1 MNYDMRTTVLNAL
14 DLMIIYPLNPL
25 FKCGTRVLKR
35 LHAIYDCM
43 ERMEWSF
50 TAALFGFMVL
60 KPLYLANEKIFW
72 TVYRARDRHYLR
84 VDAWL
89 RARYKTG
96 R

>member
-25 FKCGTRVLKR
+25 FKSLCRLLKR
-35 LHAIYDCM
+35 LQVIYKGMD
-43 ERMEWSF
+43 RMGWSF

-60 KPLYLANEKIFW
+60 KPLYWVNEKIFW
-72 TVYRARDRHYLR
+72 TVYRAGDRHYLR